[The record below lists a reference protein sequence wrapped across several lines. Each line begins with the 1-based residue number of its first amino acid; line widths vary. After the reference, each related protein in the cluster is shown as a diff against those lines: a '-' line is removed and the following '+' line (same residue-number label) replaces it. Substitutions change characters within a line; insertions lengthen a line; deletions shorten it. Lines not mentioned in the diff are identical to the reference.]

1 MDMTSGYLE
10 LFERKYGFLRTI
22 ENNFKPGTD
31 DVFVAPDLIYKYN
44 LQEGVYLEGPGA
56 INEAGKGN
64 LKLDV
69 IEKINRRPFEEYAK
83 IVSLKDV
90 VSISPSE
97 RLHIAQGP
105 DDVMGRALDI
115 IVPIGKGQRGLIIAP
130 PKSGKTTI
138 LKHMASSIITNHPD
152 VSVFVLLVDE
162 RPEEVTDFRRA
173 LEKAHVLSS
182 SADESIAQHL
192 RMTRMTINIATRIA
206 EAGGDAVVFIDS
218 LTRLSRAFN
227 ADTRSYGRTLTGGL
241 GANAM
246 EMPRRIFGAARNIDN
261 GGSLTILATILI
273 DTGSRMDDII
283 YQEFVGTGNMDLVL
297 SQRCAE
303 LRLWPA
309 IDIQQ
314 SGTRKEHLLL
324 TTEEYNEMVSLRR
337 ALSGK
342 TETDAMAALIEYL
355 K

>member
-1 MDMTSGYLE
+1 MVMASGYLE

-22 ENNFKPGTD
+22 ENNFKPRTD

-44 LQEGVYLEGPGA
+44 LQEGVYLEGPA
-56 INEAGKGN
+56 VTNETGKGN

-97 RLHIAQGP
+97 RFYISQGP
-105 DDVMGRALDI
+105 DDTTGKALDI

-138 LKHMASSIITNHPD
+138 LKHMAGSIMLNHPD
-152 VSVFVLLVDE
+152 VTVFVLLVDE

-173 LEKAHVLSS
+173 LKNAHVLSS

-192 RMTRMTINIATRIA
+192 RMTRMTINIATRLA
-206 EAGGDAVVFIDS
+206 EAGEDAVVFIDS

-261 GGSLTILATILI
+261 GGSFTILATILV